1 MTPGWPATL
10 RARTG
15 AGTVT
20 VRPLR
25 RRDARAWSSVRA
37 RNGAWLERWEATS
50 PSGVPASSFST
61 YVAAARAQ
69 ARAGTH
75 LPFVIEL
82 DGRLVG
88 QVTVASIV
96 RGSACTAS
104 IGYWVD
110 EAVAGRGV
118 VPTAVAL
125 VVDHCFAVAGLHRL
139 EIAIRPENAPSLRVV
154 AKLGLREE
162 GLRERFLH
170 IDGHWR
176 DHRVFAVTAEEVPGG
191 MLARL
196 RARTAGQGAAGAGG
210 SGAGGSVTG
219 GGVPGRPV
227 GDGLAP
233 GGITP
238 V

>member
-1 MTPGWPATL
+1 MSAGWPATL
-10 RARTG
+10 RTSTA

-25 RRDARAWSSVRA
+25 RRDARAWSVARA
-37 RNGAWLERWEATS
+37 RNAAWLEPWEATS
-50 PSGVPASSFST
+50 PSGVPSASFGS

-75 LPFVIEL
+75 LPFVVEL

-110 EAVAGRGV
+110 EAVAGRGI

-125 VVDHCFAVAGLHRL
+125 VVDHCFADVGLHRI
-139 EIAIRPENAPSLRVV
+139 EIAIRPENGPSLRVV
-154 AKLGLREE
+154 EKLGLREE

-170 IDGHWR
+170 IDGRWR

-191 MLARL
+191 LLARL
-196 RARTAGQGAAGAGG
+196 RARTGA
-210 SGAGGSVTG
+210 
-219 GGVPGRPV
+219 
-227 GDGLAP
+227 
-233 GGITP
+233 
-238 V
+238 

>member
-1 MTPGWPATL
+1 MSEGWPATL
-10 RARTG
+10 RASTP

-25 RRDARAWSSVRA
+25 RRDARAWAAVRA
-37 RNGAWLERWEATS
+37 RNGTWLERWEATS
-50 PSGVPASSFST
+50 PVGAPAASFGA

-75 LPFVIEL
+75 LPFVVEL
-82 DGRLVG
+82 DGRFVG
-88 QVTVASIV
+88 QVTVAGIV

-104 IGYWVD
+104 VGYWVD

-125 VVDHCFAVAGLHRL
+125 VVDHCFAAVGLHRI
-139 EIAIRPENAPSLRVV
+139 EVAVRPENAPSLRVV

-170 IDGHWR
+170 IDGAWR

-191 MLARL
+191 LLARL
-196 RARTAGQGAAGAGG
+196 RDRTGLAGG
-210 SGAGGSVTG
+210 GRGAPT
-219 GGVPGRPV
+219 
-227 GDGLAP
+227 AP
-233 GGITP
+233 GAPAGE
-238 V
+238 

>member
-1 MTPGWPATL
+1 MTSGWPATL
-10 RARTG
+10 RALSA

-25 RRDARAWSSVRA
+25 RRDARAWSAVRA
-37 RNGAWLERWEATS
+37 RNGAWLEPWEATS
-50 PSGVPASSFST
+50 PTGAPAASFGA

-104 IGYWVD
+104 IGSWLAS
-110 EAVAGRGV
+110 AVAGRGI

-125 VVDHCFAVAGLHRL
+125 VIDHCFAEVGLHRI

-154 AKLGLREE
+154 TKLGLREE
-162 GLRERFLH
+162 GVRERFLH
-170 IDGHWR
+170 IDGRWR
-176 DHRVFAVTAEEVPGG
+176 DHRVFAVTSEEVPGG
-191 MLARL
+191 LLARL
-196 RARTAGQGAAGAGG
+196 RARAESA
-210 SGAGGSVTG
+210 
-219 GGVPGRPV
+219 
-227 GDGLAP
+227 
-233 GGITP
+233 
-238 V
+238 

>member
-10 RARTG
+10 RTRTA

-25 RRDARAWSSVRA
+25 RRDARAWSLVRA
-37 RNGAWLERWEATS
+37 RNAAWLEPWEATS
-50 PSGVPASSFST
+50 PTGAPAASFGA

-75 LPFVIEL
+75 LPFVVEL

-96 RGSACTAS
+96 RGSACS
-104 IGYWVD
+104 GSVGYWID
-110 EAVAGRGV
+110 SAVAGRGIM
-118 VPTAVAL
+118 PAAVAL
-125 VVDHCFAVAGLHRL
+125 VVDHCFAAAGLHRV
-139 EIAIRPENAPSLRVV
+139 EIAIRPENAASLRVV

-162 GLRERFLH
+162 GLRERYLH
-170 IDGHWR
+170 IDGGWR
-176 DHRVFAVTAEEVPGG
+176 DHRVFAVTADEVPGG
-191 MLARL
+191 LLVRL
-196 RARTAGQGAAGAGG
+196 RAREGVAEGATPTAGAVRGPDGTGPHGG
-210 SGAGGSVTG
+210 TDARTG
-219 GGVPGRPV
+219 GT
-227 GDGLAP
+227 
-233 GGITP
+233 TP

>member
-1 MTPGWPATL
+1 MTSGWPATL
-10 RARTG
+10 RALSA

-25 RRDARAWSSVRA
+25 RRDARAWCAVRA
-37 RNGAWLERWEATS
+37 RNGAWLEPWEATS
-50 PSGVPASSFST
+50 PTGAPAASFGA
-61 YVAAARAQ
+61 YVAAARAH

-110 EAVAGRGV
+110 SAVAGRGI

-125 VVDHCFAVAGLHRL
+125 VIDHCFAEVGLHRI

-162 GLRERFLH
+162 GMRERFLH
-170 IDGHWR
+170 IDGRWR
-176 DHRVFAVTAEEVPGG
+176 DHRVFAVTSEEVPGG
-191 MLARL
+191 LLARL
-196 RARTAGQGAAGAGG
+196 RARAESA
-210 SGAGGSVTG
+210 
-219 GGVPGRPV
+219 
-227 GDGLAP
+227 
-233 GGITP
+233 
-238 V
+238 

>member
-1 MTPGWPATL
+1 MTSGWPATL
-10 RARTG
+10 RALSA

-25 RRDARAWSSVRA
+25 RRDARAWSAVRA
-37 RNGAWLERWEATS
+37 RNGAWLEPWEATS
-50 PSGVPASSFST
+50 PTGAPAASFGA
-61 YVAAARAQ
+61 YVAAARAH

-104 IGYWVD
+104 IGYWID
-110 EAVAGRGV
+110 SAVAGRGI

-125 VVDHCFAVAGLHRL
+125 VIDHCFAEVGLHRI

-162 GLRERFLH
+162 GVRERFLH
-170 IDGHWR
+170 IDGRWR
-176 DHRVFAVTAEEVPGG
+176 DHRVFAVTSEEVPGG
-191 MLARL
+191 LLARL
-196 RARTAGQGAAGAGG
+196 RERAESA
-210 SGAGGSVTG
+210 
-219 GGVPGRPV
+219 
-227 GDGLAP
+227 
-233 GGITP
+233 
-238 V
+238 

>member
-1 MTPGWPATL
+1 MTSGWPATL
-10 RARTG
+10 RALSA

-25 RRDARAWSSVRA
+25 RRDARAWSAVRA
-37 RNGAWLERWEATS
+37 RNGAWLEPWEATS
-50 PSGVPASSFST
+50 PTGAPAASFGA

-104 IGYWVD
+104 IGYWID
-110 EAVAGRGV
+110 SAVAGRGI

-125 VVDHCFAVAGLHRL
+125 VIDHCFAEVGLHRI

-154 AKLGLREE
+154 TKLGLREE
-162 GLRERFLH
+162 GVRERFLH
-170 IDGHWR
+170 IDGRWR
-176 DHRVFAVTAEEVPGG
+176 DHRVFAVTSEEVPGG
-191 MLARL
+191 LLARL
-196 RARTAGQGAAGAGG
+196 RARAESA
-210 SGAGGSVTG
+210 
-219 GGVPGRPV
+219 
-227 GDGLAP
+227 
-233 GGITP
+233 
-238 V
+238 